1 MKIKGINRLDRVLTR
16 FAKQFDC
23 DVRLDTDFYCI
34 PISNRIA
41 YTLIVSKA
49 SSISFMDRVQRLY
62 PDINA
67 DEFLW
72 SFLHEIGHIET
83 FEDMTE
89 QEIRE
94 VTRAKDCEDITDE
107 EYYELLDEYL
117 ATEWAANYM
126 RENQEEIAKFQKK
139 VRKIIMYIYRANGL
153 C

>member
-23 DVRLDTDFYCI
+23 DVMLDTDFYCI
-34 PISNRIA
+34 LTSNRIA
-41 YTLIVSKA
+41 YSLVVSKA
-49 SSISFMDRVQRLY
+49 SSTSFMNRVQRLY

-83 FEDMTE
+83 YEDMTE
-89 QEIRE
+89 EEIRE
-94 VTRAKDCEDITDE
+94 TMGVKDCENITDE

-126 RENQEEIAKFQKK
+126 RENQEQIAKFWKK
-139 VRKIIMYIYRANGL
+139 VRKNIMYIYRVNGL

>member
-1 MKIKGINRLDRVLTR
+1 MDRVLTR

-34 PISNRIA
+34 PVSNRIG
-41 YTLIVSKA
+41 YTLIVPKA
-49 SSISFMDRVQRLY
+49 NSVTFMDRVQRLY

-83 FEDMTE
+83 YEDMTE
-89 QEIRE
+89 KEIRE
-94 VTRAKDCEDITDE
+94 VMRAKDCEDITDE

-126 RENQEEIAKFQKK
+126 RENQEEIAKFWKK
-139 VRKIIMYIYRANGL
+139 VRKNIMYIYRANGL